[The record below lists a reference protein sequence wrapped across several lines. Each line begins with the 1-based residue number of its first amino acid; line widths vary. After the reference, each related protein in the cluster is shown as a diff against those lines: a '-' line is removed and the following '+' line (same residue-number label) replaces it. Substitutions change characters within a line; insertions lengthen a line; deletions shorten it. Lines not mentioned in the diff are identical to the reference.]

1 MMKVLKKMVKQRQ
14 FRQQQEQYRL
24 GQGRLAAV
32 EAAERLSGDHVIPL
46 CTVQPK
52 KGEPVTVGMDS
63 QPSGGHLLVVAPP
76 TGGWVD
82 QIICTLAQWPDAALV
97 IDSGGKLHART
108 AHFRQRQFGPVYTLP
123 GYRLDLGY
131 YYRFWNEGEAR
142 KLHGYL
148 MPPYPPEDQRLMERS
163 VALFAAAGHYAYARQ
178 RNLMHVLLD
187 VAACDLQLALKG
199 LETIP
204 YSRLY
209 ARQFSKGQ
217 SPQEAIHDSEV
228 VQAFSLFARQL
239 QRYQPHYDTFDT
251 EPVEEVI
258 SRHWVQKRGT
268 IYLIYDQLL
277 LAEIGGLA
285 TAVVAGLIRYHLS
298 HGDHKRLL
306 LVLDVATAGQ
316 IPHFSRL
323 LQMVGDYGI
332 TVILLTPSWEALRAA
347 DGEGKREQFIGHFAN
362 QLWYPPQDEETA
374 QQMSKLLGRQFC
386 LGSAEKEP
394 VLPSEEILA
403 LATDELL
410 VLLRRERPYR
420 FIGRRLKLPSDIH
433 LYQTPLLP
441 PTATPAPRHYLDWL
455 AALPTLQPPQA
466 AQNPKALPPAAKII
480 VSQKETKPSKQR
492 KKRGWK

>member
-1 MMKVLKKMVKQRQ
+1 MNALKKMVKQRQ
-14 FRQQQEQYRL
+14 FGQQQEQYRQ
-24 GQGRLAAV
+24 GQGRLTAV
-32 EAAERLSGDHVIPL
+32 EAAEQLAGDHTIPL

-52 KGEPVTVGMDS
+52 KGEPAIIGMNG

-76 TGGWVD
+76 TSGWAD

-123 GYRLDLGY
+123 GYRLDLGH
-131 YYRFWNEGEAR
+131 YYRFWNEGQAR

-148 MPPYPPEDQRLMERS
+148 MPPYPQEDRRLMERS
-163 VALFAAAGHYAYARQ
+163 VALFAAAGHYAYARK

-187 VAACDLQLALKG
+187 MAACDLQLALKG

-204 YSRLY
+204 YARLY

-217 SPQEAIHDSEV
+217 SPQAAIHDADV

-239 QRYQPHYDTFDT
+239 QCYQAHYDTFGT
-251 EPVEEVI
+251 EPVEEAI
-258 SRHWVQKRGT
+258 PRYWVQKRGT
-268 IYLIYDQLL
+268 LYLTYDQIS

-285 TAVVAGLIRYHLS
+285 TAVVAGLVRYHLS

-332 TVILLTPSWEALRAA
+332 TVVLLVPSWEALRAVA
-347 DGEGKREQFIGHFAN
+347 GEGKQEQFIGHFAN
-362 QLWYPPQDEETA
+362 QLWYPPHDEETA
-374 QQMSKLLGRQFC
+374 QQMSKLLGRQLC
-386 LGSAEKEP
+386 LDLAEKVP
-394 VLPSEEILA
+394 VLTANEILTW
-403 LATDELL
+403 ATDELL

-420 FIGRRLKLPSDIH
+420 FIGRRLKLPADIH
-433 LYQTPLLP
+433 LYQSPLLP
-441 PTATPAPRHYLDWL
+441 PTATPVPRHYLDWL
-455 AALPTLQPPQA
+455 PALPAPQPPQV
-466 AQNPKALPPAAKII
+466 AQKPKALLPATEI
-480 VSQKETKPSKQR
+480 VVPQKEKTPPKRR
-492 KKRGWK
+492 KKQGLK